1 MQLDAVPASI
11 YMNPTSTSVTWVVS
25 LSGNMAGSGNT
36 WTDPSPEIRPD
47 TTYTGHAAVSNVAG
61 WSDWGADC
69 GPRTTSAP
77 WVGTPSIS
85 SSNVAGSSTVSW
97 SWSQPTNGNYYQ
109 LVNSSYS
116 NRYTGTS
123 RSNSAYNQ
131 PWGVPECGRVH
142 AAYSSRLAGWGIWGG
157 WSGLACETP
166 VDLSPK
172 FGTCVA
178 NSAVANFDGGLGAL
192 QYYSTVWLGWCGSST
207 VDYWHITWVAYDQ
220 YGSPVAPIVSK
231 DVNESF
237 AGTGSAFSPSSYS
250 TFTGKQY
257 ATNVTFT
264 IQGFARGPAPL
275 YALLSTSMLTRSD
288 TM

>member
-1 MQLDAVPASI
+1 
-11 YMNPTSTSVTWVVS
+11 
-25 LSGNMAGSGNT
+25 
-36 WTDPSPEIRPD
+36 
-47 TTYTGHAAVSNVAG
+47 
-61 WSDWGADC
+61 
-69 GPRTTSAP
+69 
-77 WVGTPSIS
+77 
-85 SSNVAGSSTVSW
+85 VAGSSTVSW

-109 LVNSSYS
+109 LVNSTYS

-131 PWGVPECGRVH
+131 PWGVAECGRVH

-178 NSAVANFDGGLGAL
+178 NSAVANMAIASAPNYSVVAL
-192 QYYSTVWLGWCGSST
+192 FWCGSST
-207 VDYWHITWVAYDQ
+207 VDYWHISWVAYGADGNVQ
-220 YGSPVAPIVSK
+220 ASSWK

-250 TFTGKQY
+250 TFTGKQL
-257 ATNVTFT
+257 AVRVTFT
-264 IQGFARGPAPL
+264 IQGFVYGPPAQN
-275 YALLSTSMLTRSD
+275 TSMLTRSD
-288 TM
+288 TMS